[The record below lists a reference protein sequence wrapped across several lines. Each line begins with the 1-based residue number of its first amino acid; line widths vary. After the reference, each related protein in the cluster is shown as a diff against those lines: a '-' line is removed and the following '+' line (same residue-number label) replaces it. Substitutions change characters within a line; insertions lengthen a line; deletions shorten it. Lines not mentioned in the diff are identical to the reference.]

1 MFRFDGDVFLF
12 GTAMAEK
19 LLQNLDAK
27 SPVRGAFAGRTLPS
41 PGGGQNER
49 RNK

>member
-19 LLQNLDAK
+19 LLQTLMPNRP
-27 SPVRGAFAGRTLPS
+27 SGAPLQGAQCHLQGAGKMS
-41 PGGGQNER
+41 AE
-49 RNK
+49 